1 MTMPEGVRRKFV
13 KRPVRWYEE
22 GVYTAGEKKMG
33 EFEKS
38 TFNILVVDD
47 DENVLQLVKI
57 ILADRKY
64 HLVTA
69 RDGKEALDKLGTFRP
84 DIIICDILMPN
95 LDGYQFRDAIR
106 DRDEYYLTS
115 FIFMSAKTTTE
126 DRVRG
131 IEHGVDAYITK
142 PFDVVEFR
150 AIVNSMIKKRLQLE
164 RLVNHDA
171 LTHVYNKRKIIG
183 ELERELQRV
192 KRYSNS
198 LSIIIV
204 DIDHFKQVN
213 DTHGH
218 PEGDTVLET
227 IAETARNSLR
237 AIDMIGRIGGEEFLI
252 ILPETDLN
260 GALIYADRLRMMV
273 AALVIGPND
282 IKVTIS
288 GGIATAPAHAV
299 DREPLIRKA
308 DEALY
313 EAKRAGRDRIAC
325 AR

>member
-1 MTMPEGVRRKFV
+1 
-13 KRPVRWYEE
+13 
-22 GVYTAGEKKMG
+22 MG

-38 TFNILVVDD
+38 IFNILVVDD

-64 HLVTA
+64 NLVTA
-69 RDGKEALDKLGTFRP
+69 HDGQEALDKLGNFRP

-183 ELERELQRV
+183 ELDRELQRV
-192 KRYSNS
+192 KRYGNP
-198 LSIIIV
+198 LSILII

-218 PEGDTVLET
+218 PEGDTVLAT
-227 IAETARNSLR
+227 IAETALNSLR
-237 AIDMIGRIGGEEFLI
+237 AIDMIGRIGGEEFLL

-260 GALIYADRLRMMV
+260 GALIYADRLRMMI
-273 AALVIGPND
+273 AALVIGAND

-288 GGIATAPAHAV
+288 GGIATAPVHAV

-313 EAKRAGRDRIAC
+313 EAKRAGRDRIVN

>member
-1 MTMPEGVRRKFV
+1 
-13 KRPVRWYEE
+13 
-22 GVYTAGEKKMG
+22 MG